1 MFLIDDIL
9 LAPLYGVIWV
19 AKKINEIVEKEI
31 SDEGKIKEK
40 LMELQLKFEMDEIN
54 EEEYNKQEK
63 ALLAQLDAIRK
74 AKEEG

>member
-9 LAPLYGVIWV
+9 LAPLYSVIWV

-40 LMELQLKFEMDEIN
+40 LMELQLRFEMDEIS

-74 AKEEG
+74 VKEEG

>member
-1 MFLIDDIL
+1 MFLIDDVL

-19 AKKINEIVEKEI
+19 AKKVNEIVEKEV
-31 SDEGKIKEK
+31 SDEGRIKER
-40 LMELQLKFEMDEIN
+40 LMELQLKFEMDEIS
-54 EEEYNKQEK
+54 EDEYNRQEK